1 MLCKAPSAETRT
13 RQDNKGA
20 IAQVMMLNTI
30 QNAVM
35 FPIHRAGWPFIALF
49 AAVTIVLFFIAE
61 PLGWLG
67 VILTVWCALFF
78 RDPDRMTPLGDKLV
92 ISPADGVV
100 QMIDR
105 AAPPPELEMGDDE
118 RTRIAIFMN
127 VFNVHVNRTPVSGKV
142 VKLAYRPGA
151 FLDASLDKAS
161 TENERQSVRLK
172 IAGVKSRS
180 AKKNEIA
187 VVQIAGLVARRIL
200 CDLTEGDALTAG
212 DRIGLIR
219 FGSRVDVYLPED
231 CEPLVAVG
239 QTAIAG
245 ETVIA
250 EIGAEAPRDAQ
261 RR

>member
-1 MLCKAPSAETRT
+1 M
-13 RQDNKGA
+13 
-20 IAQVMMLNTI
+20 ILNTI
-30 QNAVM
+30 SDNVM
-35 FPIHRAGWPFIALF
+35 TPIHRAGWPFIALF

-67 VILTVWCALFF
+67 VVLTVWCTYFF
-78 RDPDRMTPLGDKLV
+78 RDPDRMTPLGDNLV
-92 ISPADGVV
+92 IAPADGLV
-100 QMIDR
+100 QLIDR

-127 VFNVHVNRTPVSGKV
+127 VFNVHVNRSPVSGKV
-142 VKLAYRPGA
+142 TKLAYRPGA

-161 TENERQSVRLK
+161 TENERQSMRIK

-187 VVQIAGLVARRIL
+187 VSQIAGLVARRIL
-200 CDLTEGDALTAG
+200 CDLRDGDSLSAG
-212 DRIGLIR
+212 ERFGLIR
-219 FGSRVDVYLPED
+219 FGSRVDVYLPEG
-231 CEPLVAVG
+231 CEPLVSVG
-239 QTAIAG
+239 QTSIGG

-250 EIGAEAPRDAQ
+250 EIGAGEARQAQ

>member
-1 MLCKAPSAETRT
+1 MKQNIILDT
-13 RQDNKGA
+13 
-20 IAQVMMLNTI
+20 VMT
-30 QNAVM
+30 
-35 FPIHRAGWPFIALF
+35 PIHKAGWPFIALF

-61 PLGWLG
+61 ELGWLG
-67 VILTVWCALFF
+67 VILTAWCVYFF
-78 RDPDRMTPLGDKLV
+78 RDPDRMTPLGDTLV
-92 ISPADGVV
+92 ISPADGAV

-105 AAPPPELEMGDDE
+105 AAPPPELDMGDEE

-127 VFNVHVNRTPVSGKV
+127 VFNVHVNRTPVSGTV

-161 TENERQSVRLK
+161 LENERQSVRLK

-180 AKKNEIA
+180 PKKNEIA

-200 CDLTEGDALTAG
+200 CDLTEGDTVSAG
-212 DRIGLIR
+212 DRFGLIR
-219 FGSRVDVYLPED
+219 FGSRVDVYLPEG
-231 CEPLVAVG
+231 CEPLVSVG
-239 QTAIAG
+239 QTAIGG

-250 EIGAEAPRDAQ
+250 EIGADAARAAQ